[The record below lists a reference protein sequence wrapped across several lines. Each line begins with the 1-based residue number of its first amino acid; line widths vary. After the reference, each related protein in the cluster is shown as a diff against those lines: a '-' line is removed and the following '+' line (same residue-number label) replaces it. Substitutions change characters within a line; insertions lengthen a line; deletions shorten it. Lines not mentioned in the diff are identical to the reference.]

1 MMIWVS
7 VSLIRELIPT
17 LSWSYWEGV
26 FMLGIVID
34 AFRPPLLLA
43 TLFQLFMTDDDE

>member
-1 MMIWVS
+1 MMTWVS

-17 LSWSYWEGV
+17 LHWSCWESV
-26 FMLGIVID
+26 FMLGIVVD

-43 TLFQLFMTDDDE
+43 ILFHRVHY